1 LSFTLAIS
9 TSAPALSVAL
19 FDGPALLAHDH
30 RVIGRG
36 HAEALVPAV
45 QVLLGGR
52 RPDAIIV
59 DVGPGSY
66 TGIRVGIAAARALG
80 LAWGVPVHGCTAFAL
95 VAAQADHAGVITACI
110 DAGRGAVL
118 AARVAADF
126 SEDAPQALPGG
137 SAAPEGPVA
146 GAGLALLAPA
156 PGPVLHEGHPDGA
169 AARLLPASARS
180 LPPVARYGG
189 TPMLRTAA
197 SAA

>member
-1 LSFTLAIS
+1 LSLTLALS

-45 QVLLGGR
+45 QALLAGR
-52 RPDAIIV
+52 QPQAIIV

-66 TGIRVGIAAARALG
+66 TGIRVGLAAARALG

-95 VAAQADHAGVITACI
+95 IAAQADHPGAITACI

-126 SEDAPQALPGG
+126 SEDAPQPLPGG
-137 SAAPEGPVA
+137 SAVPEGPVA

-156 PGPVLHEGHPDGA
+156 AGPVLHQGHPDAA
-169 AARLLPASARS
+169 AARRLPAAARS

-189 TPMLRTAA
+189 TPMLRTVA